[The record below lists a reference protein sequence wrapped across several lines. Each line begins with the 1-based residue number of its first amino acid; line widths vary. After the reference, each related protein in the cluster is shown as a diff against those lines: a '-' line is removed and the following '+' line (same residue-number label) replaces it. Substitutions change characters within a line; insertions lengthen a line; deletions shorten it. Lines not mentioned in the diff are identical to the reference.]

1 MAAIDER
8 PVGASSRAGTA
19 AQTQAGSALQSR
31 TTAQTQA
38 PTQRAL
44 SLTDVEVGQSGV
56 ICGIAGER
64 MQRMKLLDSGLT
76 PGTSVT
82 VTKVAPMGNPIEV
95 AVRSYLLTLRKEEAA
110 LIAVQPVHESAPQ
123 DGMPRAGA

>member
-1 MAAIDER
+1 MTAADER
-8 PVGASSRAGTA
+8 LAGTPSQA
-19 AQTQAGSALQSR
+19 GISAHAQAGSEAQPR
-31 TTAQTQA
+31 TASHAAA
-38 PTQRAL
+38 PTQHAFL
-44 SLTDVEVGQSGV
+44 LTDVQVGQTGV

-110 LIAVQPVHESAPQ
+110 LIAVQPAHESVPQ
-123 DGMPRAGA
+123 DGMPKAGA